1 MPVGDGDLDGNGRLR
16 RSRYRYPRKGEG
28 FPRRYIDHTPAEILY
43 DPRRILAG
51 RTERVTT
58 TPTGETILRQPRVES
73 GRNVEVEESCI
84 PEPAPFL
91 CPAPPSQLP
100 YTKRQIHLDPSR
112 DAEIFYYRGVADIPA
127 GSPSSPASAT
137 VLSFETFNNL
147 RYVVRWIG
155 NYVFDALVP
164 SALVTEIRVE
174 GTARKIFAVTTTTAS
189 LNPYEPSKFTT
200 VATPT
205 SVDMQCVPSYFH
217 NMLLEITD
225 RRKVDVV
232 VTNVAPA
239 DRRVIVCLWG
249 WIESITVWD
258 ESVKR

>member
-1 MPVGDGDLDGNGRLR
+1 MPELGGNGRLQR
-16 RSRYRYPRKGEG
+16 VRYPRKGEG

-43 DPRRILAG
+43 DPRRILGG
-51 RTERVTT
+51 RTDAITT
-58 TPTGETILRQPRVES
+58 IPTGETTLLQPRVES
-73 GRNVEVEESCI
+73 SRSVEIERSCI
-84 PEPAPFL
+84 PERVPHF
-91 CPAPPSQLP
+91 CPAPPSQVP

-112 DAEIFYYRGVADIPA
+112 DAEILYHRGVADVPA
-127 GSPSSPASAT
+127 GSPASPSSAT

-147 RYVVRWIG
+147 RYVIRWIG

-164 SALVTEIRVE
+164 SALVSEIRVE
-174 GTARKIFAVTTTTAS
+174 GVAKKIFAVTTTTTS
-189 LNPYEPSKFTT
+189 PFPYGPPTSTT

-205 SVDMQCVPSYFH
+205 AVDMQCVPAYFH

-232 VTNVAPA
+232 VTNTAPA

-249 WIESITVWD
+249 WIESITIWD